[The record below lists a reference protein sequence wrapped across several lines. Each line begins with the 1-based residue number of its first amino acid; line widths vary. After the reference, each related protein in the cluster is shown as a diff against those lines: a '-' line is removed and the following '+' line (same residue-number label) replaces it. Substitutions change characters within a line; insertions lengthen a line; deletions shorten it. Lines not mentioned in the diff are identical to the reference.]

1 MSTSGRPCAH
11 DEVIWDAIQIEYN
24 GEGTADII
32 QEGNCEQC
40 GEPLRLNYEPQ
51 DPVALGSRTP
61 SA

>member
-1 MSTSGRPCAH
+1 MSKSGRPCAH

-40 GEPLRLNYEPQ
+40 VILPPPN
-51 DPVALGSRTP
+51 VSH
-61 SA
+61 S